1 MTTEQYETHRYG
13 NSAFV
18 VALSWYAV
26 FTLLCHSAIILIV
39 PKLSV
44 NVLHT
49 PWYKHSTAL
58 RYAMMVWIL
67 HWIIEFIEAFAK
79 SNYFTY
85 ATNYLIICTIR
96 SKFQSVMFALTTI
109 MTFLCWISI
118 LEDCFKS
125 TALQYSSKTIWLLKI
140 FICIPMI
147 FLCTALFFALEPK
160 IYAVKDD
167 ATLLFCAT
175 DPTGN
180 TRYITVLTVFG
191 SWYLLTEIVALYM
204 FLSKMHKVK

>member
-85 ATNYLIICTIR
+85 VTNYLIICTIR
-96 SKFQSVMFALTTI
+96 TKFQSVMFALTTI
-109 MTFLCWISI
+109 IT
-118 LEDCFKS
+118 
-125 TALQYSSKTIWLLKI
+125 
-140 FICIPMI
+140 
-147 FLCTALFFALEPK
+147 FFAGFQFWK
-160 IYAVKDD
+160 IVFN
-167 ATLLFCAT
+167 LLHS
-175 DPTGN
+175 N
-180 TRYITVLTVFG
+180 THQKPFGCSKYLFVFQ
-191 SWYLLTEIVALYM
+191 
-204 FLSKMHKVK
+204 